1 MVQHGTI
8 NVLRDLK
15 KKGETKTEK
24 KFQLWWEGDD
34 YTHT

>member
-15 KKGETKTEK
+15 KKGKQKQK
-24 KFQLWWEGDD
+24 KKINYDGRG
-34 YTHT
+34 